1 MTLMKLRLNLF
12 DQDIGYRFGVSQS
25 TASKN
30 FRKWIN
36 ACYIRLRPLIKWPRH
51 EQLSKTMPE
60 EFKRGFSKLLL
71 LLLLLGTLQ
80 PVPNESETG
89 D

>member
-25 TASKN
+25 TVSKN

-36 ACYIRLRPLIKWPRH
+36 ACYIRLRPLIKWPRR

-60 EFKRGFSKLLL
+60 EFKRGFF
-71 LLLLLGTLQ
+71 
-80 PVPNESETG
+80 
-89 D
+89 